1 MTGGLIQLV
10 AYGTEDLYLV
20 NEPQITFFKVVYR
33 RHTNF
38 STEEIKQSFSHNLD
52 FGRRVTVTLSR
63 DGDLI
68 RQITLVIQLPSI
80 PQFLDSDGNVDNITK
95 IAWVRR
101 IGYAIIKDIEIEIG
115 GELIDR
121 QYGDFLNIWH
131 DLTLTANRNINA
143 LIGDVD
149 TLTTFTNGKQG
160 YILYIPL
167 QFWFN
172 RITGLALPI
181 VSLQYSHININVELN
196 DIQSCYILSPTHI
209 IQLDNDF
216 VNYTDFEF
224 LEQTVNGITS
234 LARFIYFDIINKEL
248 YILRLSNNGF
258 QSVTFSGNVNNPRTI
273 LYSGSSLTPT
283 LVNEQYFINGL
294 TSGFQGMPNLNAVE
308 SIYNNN
314 NINVNSVL
322 STLSLTDAYLLVEYI
337 YLDTEERVR
346 FSKSKL
352 EYLIE
357 QVSYNGEKV
366 ISGINQSFK
375 VGFTQP
381 CKELIWVT
389 QLSITTNPRVNDIF
403 NYTNSLIRDNN
414 EDLVG
419 SNIVLNETILFNGQQ
434 RLTLRDSD
442 YFTYIQQYQNHTNG
456 TNSVINTYSFALYPE
471 KHQPSG
477 TANFS
482 KIDNITLQLNVM
494 PIITFNN
501 SAVVRIYGIF
511 YNILR
516 VAHGISGLVFA
527 IDTNIIY

>member
-1 MTGGLIQLV
+1 MTGGIIQLV
-10 AYGTEDLYLV
+10 AYGVEDLYLV
-20 NEPQITFFKVVYR
+20 NDPQITFFKVVYR

-38 STEEIKQSFSHNLD
+38 STEELKQSFSHNLD

-68 RQITLVIQLPSI
+68 RQVTLVVQLPNI
-80 PQFLDSDGNVDNITK
+80 PQFLDNDGNVDQITK

-101 IGYAIIKDIEIEIG
+101 IGYAIIKDIEVEIG

-131 DLTLTANRNINA
+131 DLTLTANKNINKM
-143 LIGDVD
+143 IGDVD
-149 TLTTFTNGKQG
+149 KLTSFTNGKQG
-160 YILYIPL
+160 YTLYIPL

-196 DIQSCYILSPTHI
+196 NIQSCYILSPTHI

-216 VNYTDFEF
+216 VNYKDFEY
-224 LEQTVNGITS
+224 LEQTVNGVTS
-234 LARFIYFDIINKEL
+234 LARFIYYDIINKEL

-258 QSVTFSGNVNNPRTI
+258 QSVTFDGTIINPRTL
-273 LYSGSSLTPT
+273 LYSGTSTT
-283 LVNEQYFINGL
+283 LINEKYFINGQ
-294 TSGFQGMPNLNAVE
+294 TSGFQGMPNVNAIE

-314 NINVNSVL
+314 NINVNYVL
-322 STLSLTDAYLLVEYI
+322 SSLSLADAYLLVEYI
-337 YLDTEERVR
+337 YLDDEERVR
-346 FSKSKL
+346 FSRSKL

-357 QVSYNGEKV
+357 QVSYNGEK
-366 ISGINQSFK
+366 IITGINQSFK

-389 QLSITTNPRVNDIF
+389 QLSLTKNTRLNDLF
-403 NYTNSLIRDNN
+403 NYTNSLIRDNDDN
-414 EDLVG
+414 LVG
-419 SNIVLNETILFNGQQ
+419 SNIILNETILFNGQQ
-434 RLTLRDSD
+434 RLTMRDSQ
-442 YFTYIQQYQNHTNG
+442 YFTYIQQYQNHKNG
-456 TNSVINTYSFALYPE
+456 ANNVINTYSFSLYPE
-471 KHQPSG
+471 QHQPSG

-501 SAVVRIYGIF
+501 PAVVRIYGIF

-516 VAHGISGLVFA
+516 IAHGISGLVFA
-527 IDTNIIY
+527 IDTNIIR

>member
-10 AYGTEDLYLV
+10 AYGVEDLYLV

-38 STEEIKQSFSHNLD
+38 STEELKQSFSHNLD

-68 RQITLVIQLPSI
+68 RQVTLVVQLPSI
-80 PQFLDSDGNVDNITK
+80 PQFLDSDGNIDQITK

-101 IGYAIIKDIEIEIG
+101 IGYAIIKDIEVEIG

-131 DLTLTANRNINA
+131 DLTLTANRNIDKM
-143 LIGDVD
+143 IGDVD
-149 TLTTFTNGKQG
+149 ILTNFSNGKQE
-160 YILYIPL
+160 YTLYIPL

-196 DIQSCYILSPTHI
+196 NIQSCYILSPTHI
-209 IQLDNDF
+209 IKMDNDF
-216 VNYTDFEF
+216 VNFKDFEF
-224 LEQTVNGITS
+224 IEQTVNGITS
-234 LARFIYFDIINKEL
+234 LARFIHFDIVNKEM

-258 QSVTFSGNVNNPRTI
+258 QSVQFDGSVTNPRTI
-273 LYSGSSLTPT
+273 LYSGSSATT
-283 LVNEQYFINGL
+283 LVNEQYFINGKS
-294 TSGFQGMPNLNAVE
+294 SGFQCMPDLNAVE
-308 SIYNNN
+308 NIYNNN

-322 STLSLTDAYLLVEYI
+322 NSLSLPDAYLLVEYI
-337 YLDTEERVR
+337 YLDDEERVR
-346 FSKSKL
+346 FSRSKL

-357 QVSYNGEKV
+357 QVSYNGEK
-366 ISGINQSFK
+366 IITGINQSFK

-389 QLSITTNPRVNDIF
+389 QLSIAKNTRINDVF
-403 NYTNSLIRDNN
+403 NYTNSLVRDNN
-414 EDLVG
+414 EDLIG
-419 SNIVLNETILFNGQQ
+419 SNIVINETLLFNGQQ
-434 RLTLRDSD
+434 RLTLRDSQ
-442 YFTYIQQYQNHTNG
+442 YFTFIQQYQNHTNG
-456 TNSVINTYSFALYPE
+456 TNPLINTYGFALYPE

-482 KIDNITLQLNVM
+482 KIDNITLQLNVL

-501 SAVVRIYGIF
+501 SAVIRVYGVF
-511 YNILR
+511 YNVLR
-516 VAHGISGLVFA
+516 IAHGISGLVFA
-527 IDTNIIY
+527 IDTNIIR